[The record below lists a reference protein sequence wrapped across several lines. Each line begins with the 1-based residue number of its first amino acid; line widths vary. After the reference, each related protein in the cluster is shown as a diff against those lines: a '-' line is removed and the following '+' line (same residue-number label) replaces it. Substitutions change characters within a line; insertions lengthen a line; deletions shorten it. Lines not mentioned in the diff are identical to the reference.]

1 MKRLLTLEVQS
12 QKQAHTLKLSMH
24 MNHAEQSSPYFTLA
38 LLKRWVSRQLNSVC
52 YLNKEKK
59 KLKRITQKAY

>member
-12 QKQAHTLKLSMH
+12 QKQARTWKLFMH
-24 MNHAEQSSPYFTLA
+24 MNHAEQSSYFTLA
-38 LLKRWVSRQLNSVC
+38 LLKRWVSRQLNLVC